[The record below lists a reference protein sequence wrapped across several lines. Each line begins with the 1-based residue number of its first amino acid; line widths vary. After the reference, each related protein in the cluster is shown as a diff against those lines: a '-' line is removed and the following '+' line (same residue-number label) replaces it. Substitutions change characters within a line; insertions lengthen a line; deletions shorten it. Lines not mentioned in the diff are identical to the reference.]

1 MIYNNNNNV
10 VQNIYERPA
19 TGGRTE
25 RSPSARTLNRDR
37 DCCVEKLTQHPFNRS
52 SKIQKLN
59 EGNIDSLSN
68 SGQDYNG
75 CFVR

>member
-1 MIYNNNNNV
+1 MKDPLLV
-10 VQNIYERPA
+10 GE
-19 TGGRTE
+19 
-25 RSPSARTLNRDR
+25 PSVPLPRETLNRDR

-52 SKIQKLN
+52 SKIQKCKLN

>member
-25 RSPSARTLNRDR
+25 RSPSRTLNRDR
-37 DCCVEKLTQHPFNRS
+37 DCYVEKSTHPFNRS
-52 SKIQKLN
+52 SKIQKCKLN